1 MVFEL
6 HGVKDQ
12 TSHVDALP
20 ARMPSSDYGH
30 GRHGRRQQR
39 RARGQGGREAGT
51 CRPSHP
57 TPCVC
62 RLLMIKTSQD
72 SQRERE
78 GGRPWGNFFLGNIGD
93 GRGCTGRGERVLR
106 LFDVCKCKDPSY
118 EIFIVCVSVA
128 SDSQNLLEAPVETNA
143 LPRKEEQTLDRH
155 TCAPHLARSIRAAYI
170 IILTPRRRR
179 LHSFPPSLAA
189 PAYYYS
195 FRGVDREKEKKS
207 LCLHRNMP
215 PSFLLMECGMH

>member
-6 HGVKDQ
+6 HGVKYQ
-12 TSHVDALP
+12 TSHVDAPLLGCQVQIMGTVDMDDGNNA
-20 ARMPSSDYGH
+20 ARAGKE
-30 GRHGRRQQR
+30 GGRREH
-39 RARGQGGREAGT
+39 AA
-51 CRPSHP
+51 HP
-57 TPCVC
+57 IPCVC

-93 GRGCTGRGERVLR
+93 GRTGRGERVLR

-155 TCAPHLARSIRAAYI
+155 TCAPHLARSLRAAYI

-215 PSFLLMECGMH
+215 PSFQHMECGMH